1 MSIPVALKLLRRS
14 KLTRVTAKPELF
26 QDKRLS
32 VQGNGGFTLIEFLV
46 VVIIIAI
53 LSAIAAPGWLGFVSQ
68 RRVNAANETI
78 LRSVQQAQ
86 SEAKKNKQS
95 YSISLV
101 APSGEVPKIAVYQG
115 DQGSEPPANDSPLW
129 KSLGEGIK
137 PGQIWLGTNASN
149 NTAGNN
155 LDPAPPTYPTTPTI
169 TFDYMGT
176 VPPTAAR
183 SIIVVAVPAPDNPSN
198 PLPQTR
204 RCVEVT
210 TLLGAIQGG
219 RPVEVTGGTSGLQCL
234 PR

>member
-1 MSIPVALKLLRRS
+1 MSIPVALKLLGRS
-14 KLTRVTAKPELF
+14 KLTRVAAKPELF

-115 DQGSEPPANDSPLW
+115 DEPPADTSALW
-129 KSLGEGIK
+129 KSLGEGIR
-137 PGQIWLGTNASN
+137 PGQIWLGTNASG

-155 LDPAPPTYPTTPTI
+155 LDPAPQAYPTTPTI

-176 VPPTAAR
+176 VPSDAAG
-183 SIIVVAVPAPDNPSN
+183 SMIVVGVPAPDNPSN
-198 PLPQTR
+198 PVPQTR

-219 RPVEVTGGTSGLQCL
+219 RPVEVTGGTRPLQCL

>member
-14 KLTRVTAKPELF
+14 KLTRVAAKPELF

-86 SEAKKNKQS
+86 SEAKKTKQS

-101 APSGEVPKIAVYQG
+101 APDNDVPKIAVY
-115 DQGSEPPANDSPLW
+115 QGSEPPANDSPLW
-129 KSLGEGIK
+129 KSVGEGIK
-137 PGQIWLGTNASN
+137 PGQIWLGTNASD
-149 NTAGNN
+149 NTATVGNI
-155 LDPAPPTYPTTPTI
+155 DQAPQAYPTTPTI

-183 SIIVVAVPAPDNPSN
+183 SMIVVAVPAPGNSSN
-198 PLPQTR
+198 PVPQTR

>member
-1 MSIPVALKLLRRS
+1 MSYPALLKTLLQFHQKRTADKLKS
-14 KLTRVTAKPELF
+14 HPE
-26 QDKRLS
+26 S
-32 VQGNGGFTLIEFLV
+32 NAGFTLIEFLV
-46 VVIIIAI
+46 VVIIIAV

-78 LRSVQQAQ
+78 LRSIQQAQ
-86 SEAKKNKQS
+86 SEAKKTKQS

-115 DQGSEPPANDSPLW
+115 SAPPANDSPLW
-129 KSLGEGIK
+129 KSVGEGIR

-149 NTAGNN
+149 NIAGNN
-155 LDPAPPTYPTTPTI
+155 LDPAPDDYLNLRTPMI

-176 VPPTAAR
+176 VPPKAAG
-183 SIIVVAVPAPDNPSN
+183 SIIVVAVPAPGNSSN
-198 PLPQTR
+198 PVPQTR

-210 TLLGAIQGG
+210 TLLGAIRGG
-219 RPVEVTGGTSGLQCL
+219 RPVEVTGGTSDLQCL

>member
-1 MSIPVALKLLRRS
+1 MSYPALLKTLLQFHQKTTADKLKS
-14 KLTRVTAKPELF
+14 HPE
-26 QDKRLS
+26 S
-32 VQGNGGFTLIEFLV
+32 HAGFTLIEFLV
-46 VVIIIAI
+46 VVIIIAV

-78 LRSVQQAQ
+78 LRSIQQAQ
-86 SEAKKNKQS
+86 SEAKKTKQS

-115 DQGSEPPANDSPLW
+115 SAPPANDSPLW
-129 KSLGEGIK
+129 KSVGEGIR

-149 NTAGNN
+149 NIAGNN
-155 LDPAPPTYPTTPTI
+155 LDPAPDDYLNLRTPMI

-176 VPPTAAR
+176 VPPKAAG
-183 SIIVVAVPAPDNPSN
+183 SIIVVAVPAPGNSSN
-198 PLPQTR
+198 PVPQTR

-210 TLLGAIQGG
+210 TLLGAIRGG
-219 RPVEVTGGTSGLQCL
+219 RPVEVTGGTSDLQCL

>member
-14 KLTRVTAKPELF
+14 KLTSVAAKPELF

-32 VQGNGGFTLIEFLV
+32 VQRNGGFTLIEFLV
-46 VVIIIAI
+46 VVIIIAV

-78 LRSVQQAQ
+78 LRSIQQAQ
-86 SEAKKNKQS
+86 SEAKKTKQS
-95 YSISLV
+95 YSVSLLV
-101 APSGEVPKIAVYQG
+101 PSSSDEVPKIAVYQE
-115 DQGSEPPANDSPLW
+115 GSAPPANDSPLW
-129 KSLGEGIK
+129 KSVGEGIR
-137 PGQIWLGTNASN
+137 PGQIWLGTNVTSSN
-149 NTAGNN
+149 TVGNN
-155 LDPAPPTYPTTPTI
+155 LDQVPSDDPTKII

-176 VPPTAAR
+176 VPPTAAG
-183 SIIVVAVPAPDNPSN
+183 SMIVVAVPAPDNPSN
-198 PLPQTR
+198 PVPQTR

-219 RPVEVTGGTSGLQCL
+219 RPVEVTGGTRPLQCL

>member
-14 KLTRVTAKPELF
+14 KLTRVAAKPELF

-101 APSGEVPKIAVYQG
+101 APFGEVPKIAVY
-115 DQGSEPPANDSPLW
+115 QGSEPPANDSPLW
-129 KSLGEGIK
+129 KSVGEGIK
-137 PGQIWLGTNASN
+137 PGQIWLGTNASD
-149 NTAGNN
+149 NTATVGNI
-155 LDPAPPTYPTTPTI
+155 DQAPQAYPTTPTI

-183 SIIVVAVPAPDNPSN
+183 SMIVVAVPAPGNSSN
-198 PLPQTR
+198 PVPQTR